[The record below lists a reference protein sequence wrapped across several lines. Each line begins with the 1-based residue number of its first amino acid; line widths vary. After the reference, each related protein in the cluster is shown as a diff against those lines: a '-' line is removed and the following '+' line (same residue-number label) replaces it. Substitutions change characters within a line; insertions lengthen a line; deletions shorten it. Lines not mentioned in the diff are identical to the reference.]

1 MRGLFD
7 IICILWAGFKKE
19 LSMSGKDEL
28 NKLLCDKFSRAL
40 TEFFPI
46 FEVCDKFNELITFKK
61 LVQTP
66 FYLPYRSWSMFQP
79 KK

>member
-1 MRGLFD
+1 
-7 IICILWAGFKKE
+7 
-19 LSMSGKDEL
+19 MSGKDEL

-46 FEVCDKFNELITFKK
+46 FEVCDKSNELITFKK

-66 FYLPYRSWSMFQP
+66 FYLPYRS
-79 KK
+79 